1 MVKLINFIRGQ
12 GKAVGRW
19 PPDLSSRNNF
29 QSEHWLMPQLEDDA
43 LLYSLHDIIGDDL
56 EDVMSNVTF
65 RVNQVEVAHP
75 EQRDIY
81 PERREI
87 CLSSDSRPEGRIYRI
102 AELEQ
107 RVKKAQRDLELHK
120 QMLANNTE
128 LAGRLN
134 HDLTVEED
142 TSTFRSSSQQSD
154 AFETGVAPNGN
165 ISNMNDDADFNYFAS
180 YSGHGDF
187 FPNAEIL

>member
-1 MVKLINFIRGQ
+1 MGH
-12 GKAVGRW
+12 W
-19 PPDLSSRNNF
+19 PPDLSSRNIF

-81 PERREI
+81 PERREF
-87 CLSSDSRPEGRIYRI
+87 CLSSDPRPEDRIYRVE
-102 AELEQ
+102 ELEQ

-120 QMLANNTE
+120 QMLANDTE

-142 TSTFRSSSQQSD
+142 TSTFRSSPQQSD

-187 FPNAEIL
+187 FLDAEIS